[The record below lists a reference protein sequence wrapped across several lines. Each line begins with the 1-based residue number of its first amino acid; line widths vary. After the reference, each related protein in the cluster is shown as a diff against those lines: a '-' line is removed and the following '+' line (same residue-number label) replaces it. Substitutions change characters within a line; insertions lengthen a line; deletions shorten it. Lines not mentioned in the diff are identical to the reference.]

1 MRHGSARDMG
11 DFGGGELDIG
21 QLGRAIRRNGLWIV
35 LPTLVALAVSSFLVN
50 AVVPRYTADS
60 RILLAPGDSYYT
72 RPNGSA
78 DIGLP
83 ADERDVASQV
93 QLVMSRDL
101 AKQAVARLQLRGNP
115 EFDDNAGVSGMA
127 RQILAFLG
135 VIRDTDA
142 DRVLD
147 KFSERVMAYPAG
159 QSRVLAIEF
168 TSGDPQLAARGANTI
183 AEIYLEMQEDAK
195 KQAAR
200 AAGTWLLNTIEPLR
214 QKVLDAEAKVE
225 AFRARTG
232 ILLGTN
238 NTTIQQQQ
246 LADIN
251 TQLGTARS
259 AQAESQAKARLLRD
273 ALAAGRTLD
282 ISEVANNDLV
292 RKLAGERTTLKAQL
306 ALESRSLLPGHPRIK
321 ELVAQLT
328 DVEGQIRMAAE
339 KAVRT
344 LENDSRI
351 AGSRVESLL
360 STLDTIKRQSTTAS
374 ESEVELR
381 GLEREAKT
389 QREQL
394 EAMLTR
400 YREAMARD
408 AKNAIPPDARI
419 VSRADAPTTPSF
431 PKKLPIILI
440 STLATLFLAIT
451 IVISR
456 ELLSGRAYVAVALPV
471 AAAPTVGASPTV
483 AGGPRD
489 PGAIRDESD
498 MPDSAPTPSRA
509 SAVLQP
515 RDPVPQWA
523 AAPLAADAGTA
534 AAHPSWQPATAFGPV
549 EADAVSAPTF
559 ASDAMASDPVQGA
572 VRVAAM
578 ASASVQQ
585 ARPLADSR
593 AVAGVTDEPMPAAA
607 ASHPA
612 YAQVQSRA
620 VQVPRAADLAAL
632 VQALQG
638 LGPTGRG
645 QRVLVTAV
653 QPFRG
658 AEFGYALGRMLAK
671 ARRAVMVEVDADPE
685 RERLR
690 AGLGELIRG
699 EASFMQVIERDPG
712 SRLHLVSGGYLD
724 PGVLA
729 GTPEHLTPVLVALEQ
744 TYDLVLLAC
753 PALGESALGLSI
765 APSVDVV
772 VLIDDGS
779 DPDASDAAAD
789 ALGAATPAPVL
800 VSGPITLAAAT
811 AA

>member
-1 MRHGSARDMG
+1 MG
-11 DFGGGELDIG
+11 DYGGGELDIG

-50 AVVPRYTADS
+50 ALAPRYTADS
-60 RILLAPGDSYYT
+60 RVLLAPGDSYYT

-78 DIGLP
+78 DIGVP

-115 EFDDNAGVSGMA
+115 EFDDNAGFSGMT

-168 TSGDPQLAARGANTI
+168 TSGDPQLAARGANMI

-200 AAGTWLLNTIEPLR
+200 AAGTWLLNTIDPLR

-232 ILLGTN
+232 ILLGSN

-246 LADIN
+246 LGDVN
-251 TQLGTARS
+251 TQLGAARS

-273 ALAAGRTLD
+273 ALAAGRTLE

-321 ELVAQLT
+321 ELVAQLN
-328 DVEGQIRMAAE
+328 DVEGQIRTAAE

-360 STLDTIKRQSTTAS
+360 ATLDTIKRQSTTAS

-451 IVISR
+451 IVVSR
-456 ELLSGRAYVAVALPV
+456 ELLSGRAYVAVAMP
-471 AAAPTVGASPTV
+471 AAAAAASAESAGPTATKHTLAVVPHSPDVAQTGMALSDADPAGRPAAMKQPPQDVPPSLSEPAPYRQGGSAPASPSWRPATEFDPLQSSSGAS
-483 AGGPRD
+483 
-489 PGAIRDESD
+489 
-498 MPDSAPTPSRA
+498 
-509 SAVLQP
+509 
-515 RDPVPQWA
+515 
-523 AAPLAADAGTA
+523 
-534 AAHPSWQPATAFGPV
+534 
-549 EADAVSAPTF
+549 EAML
-559 ASDAMASDPVQGA
+559 SDAQEAAIP
-572 VRVAAM
+572 VAAM
-578 ASASVQQ
+578 AAASSPQG
-585 ARPLADSR
+585 RSLAGGR
-593 AVAGVTDEPMPAAA
+593 TVADVTDEPMPAAA

-612 YAQVQSRA
+612 FAQPQTRPGPG
-620 VQVPRAADLAAL
+620 QRPADLAAL
-632 VQALQG
+632 AQALQG
-638 LGPTGRG
+638 LGPAGRG

-658 AEFGYALGRMLAK
+658 AEFGYALGRVLAK
-671 ARRAVMVEVDADPE
+671 AQRAVMVEVDADPE

-724 PGVLA
+724 PAVLA

-753 PALGESALGLSI
+753 PALGESALGLALAS
-765 APSVDVV
+765 SVDAV

>member
-50 AVVPRYTADS
+50 AVAPRYTADS

-115 EFDDNAGVSGMA
+115 EFDDNAGVSGMT

-225 AFRARTG
+225 GFRARTG

-246 LADIN
+246 LADVN

-321 ELVAQLT
+321 ELVAQLN
-328 DVEGQIRMAAE
+328 DVEGQIRVAAE

-471 AAAPTVGASPTV
+471 AAAPTVGANPTV

-489 PGAIRDESD
+489 PGAISDESD
-498 MPDSAPTPSRA
+498 MPDSAPTPSLT

-523 AAPLAADAGTA
+523 AAPLRADTGTA
-534 AAHPSWQPATAFGPV
+534 AAQPSWQPAAAFGPV
-549 EADAVSAPTF
+549 EAAAVAAPTF
-559 ASDAMASDPVQGA
+559 ASDAMASDPMQGA

-585 ARPLADSR
+585 ARPLVDSR
-593 AVAGVTDEPMPAAA
+593 SVAGVMDEPMPAAA

-620 VQVPRAADLAAL
+620 VQAPRAADLAAL

-638 LGPTGRG
+638 LGPAGRG

-653 QPFRG
+653 QPFEG
-658 AEFGYALGRMLAK
+658 AEFGYALGRVLAK
-671 ARRAVMVEVDADPE
+671 AQRAVMVEVDADPE

-690 AGLGELIRG
+690 AGLGELMRG

-753 PALGESALGLSI
+753 PALGESALGLAI
-765 APSVDVV
+765 APSVDAV

>member
-11 DFGGGELDIG
+11 DYGGGELDIG

-50 AVVPRYTADS
+50 ALAPRYTADS
-60 RILLAPGDSYYT
+60 RVLLAPGDSYYT

-78 DIGLP
+78 DIGVP

-115 EFDDNAGVSGMA
+115 EFDDNAGFSGMT

-168 TSGDPQLAARGANTI
+168 TSGDPQLAARGANII

-200 AAGTWLLNTIEPLR
+200 AAGTWLLNTIDPLR

-232 ILLGTN
+232 ILLGSN

-246 LADIN
+246 LGDVN
-251 TQLGTARS
+251 TQLGAARS

-273 ALAAGRTLD
+273 ALAAGRTLE

-321 ELVAQLT
+321 ELVAQLN
-328 DVEGQIRMAAE
+328 DVEAQIRTAAE

-360 STLDTIKRQSTTAS
+360 ATLDTIKRQSTTAS

-381 GLEREAKT
+381 ALEREAKT

-440 STLATLFLAIT
+440 STLATLFLAVT
-451 IVISR
+451 IVVSR
-456 ELLSGRAYVAVALPV
+456 ELLSGRAYVPVAGPAAAASTDAPGPAETHPAVALVPAESGPPQEAAAQSPVTSFSHRVTPEPPQQDSPPKRSEPAQRPEIESGAALPSWTPV
-471 AAAPTVGASPTV
+471 ADLEPVLPASPASDIV
-483 AGGPRD
+483 PAGDLDAAIPVSAMAASSQPSSPLAGG
-489 PGAIRDESD
+489 
-498 MPDSAPTPSRA
+498 
-509 SAVLQP
+509 
-515 RDPVPQWA
+515 
-523 AAPLAADAGTA
+523 
-534 AAHPSWQPATAFGPV
+534 
-549 EADAVSAPTF
+549 
-559 ASDAMASDPVQGA
+559 
-572 VRVAAM
+572 
-578 ASASVQQ
+578 
-585 ARPLADSR
+585 R
-593 AVAGVTDEPMPAAA
+593 AVAGLMDESMPAAA

-612 YAQVQSRA
+612 FAQPH
-620 VQVPRAADLAAL
+620 PRHARGQRPADLAGLA
-632 VQALQG
+632 QALQG

-658 AEFGYALGRMLAK
+658 ADFGYALGRVLAK
-671 ARRAVMVEVDADPE
+671 AQRAVMVEVDADPE

-724 PGVLA
+724 PAVLA

-753 PALGESALGLSI
+753 PALGESALGLAI
-765 APSVDVV
+765 APSVDAV

-800 VSGPITLAAAT
+800 VSGPLTHAAAT